1 MISGSRY
8 LLVGAIRA
16 PDDSSCPGGLP
27 AAVSMF
33 DAAVCL
39 DHQFAL
45 LLEVGLVKFVVF
57 KCVRWSAALASALP

>member
-1 MISGSRY
+1 
-8 LLVGAIRA
+8 
-16 PDDSSCPGGLP
+16 
-27 AAVSMF
+27 MF